1 MLKGLRAWARSYH
14 SGSAFLVRALPVA
27 IMFTTGRREFERAS
41 ALPASANLV
50 AIRRDS
56 AILRFSL
63 IAIATCHVLILVN
76 GGVEGLRLGFL
87 HPVLLQ
93 SRRDA
98 GTRGDNY

>member
-1 MLKGLRAWARSYH
+1 MRFRI
-14 SGSAFLVRALPVA
+14 LVRALPVA
-27 IMFTTGRREFERAS
+27 IVFVTGWRDLERLS
-41 ALPASANLV
+41 ALPAFADLV
-50 AIRRDS
+50 AIRRNN
-56 AILRFSL
+56 AIPRFSL